1 MLLRD
6 VVPADVDVYVR
17 LRCDPA
23 MTADVGGPRR
33 PDDMPAKVARDIADA
48 VAGAAWNL
56 MILPGNSR
64 PDMVAGTVTVYSRE
78 HDGQARS
85 EIGWMVLPE
94 FQGRGLAKQAV
105 ALVLQRAKDERRWGL
120 IHAFTDVRNV
130 ASNAL
135 CRSLRLDLQ
144 GLESYEFSGR
154 IHPVNHWTVSA

>member
-1 MLLRD
+1 
-6 VVPADVDVYVR
+6 
-17 LRCDPA
+17 

-33 PDDMPAKVARDIADA
+33 PEDMPAKVARDIADA

-56 MILPGNSR
+56 MILPENSR
-64 PDMVAGTVTVYSRE
+64 PDIVAGTVTVYSSE

-120 IHAFTDVRNV
+120 IHAFTDVRNL

-135 CRSLRLDLQ
+135 CRSLRFDLQ
-144 GLESYEFSGR
+144 GSESHEFSGR
-154 IHPVNHWTVSA
+154 MYPVNHWTVGA